1 MSNMPPLEG
10 DKEIAR
16 LEPEETIAERA
27 KLNPQERKMVGT
39 GLKILTPNKLLT
51 RLSILLAQ
59 VKALLIIIWSMKLR

>member
-59 VKALLIIIWSMKLR
+59 AKALLIIIWSMKLR

>member
-1 MSNMPPLEG
+1 MPPLEG

-59 VKALLIIIWSMKLR
+59 VKALLIII

>member
-1 MSNMPPLEG
+1 MPPLEG

-27 KLNPQERKMVGT
+27 KLNPQKRKIVGT

-51 RLSILLAQ
+51 KLSTLLAQ